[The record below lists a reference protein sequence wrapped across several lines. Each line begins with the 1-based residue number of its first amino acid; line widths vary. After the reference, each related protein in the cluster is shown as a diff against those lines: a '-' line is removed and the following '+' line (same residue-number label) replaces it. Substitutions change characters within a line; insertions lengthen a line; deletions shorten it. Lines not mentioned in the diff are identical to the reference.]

1 MGQKLPVSVTWS
13 LNRGDIE
20 YEVPRNTDYR
30 YPCERRSLALTLK
43 TLNASVSKT
52 IPWQIGCV
60 AQGPPT
66 FMARDPFTTI
76 VDSKS

>member
-20 YEVPRNTDYR
+20 YEVPGNTDYR
-30 YPCERRSLALTLK
+30 YPCERRNLALTLK
-43 TLNASVSKT
+43 TLNVSVSKT
-52 IPWQIGCV
+52 IPRQIECV
-60 AQGPPT
+60 SQGPPT
-66 FMARDPFTTI
+66 FMARDPFTMI